1 MFNQIPGDP
10 VAQISGHRMNCHVPG
25 RPDSVVD
32 AKRLREVLITPQL
45 CSMDA
50 PFPRLLVHLVNC

>member
-10 VAQISGHRMNCHVPG
+10 VAQISGHRMNRHVPG

-32 AKRLREVLITPQL
+32 AEHLWEILITPQL

-50 PFPRLLVHLVNC
+50 TFPKLLVHLVNC